1 MTSDFDVC
9 IVGAGP
15 VGLTLALELSRRGVR
30 SVLVE
35 RNLAPGP
42 WPKMERCNARTMEIF
57 RRLGLA
63 DTIRAAAHPADG
75 SMDIAIVSNL
85 SDPPLAVLKYPTVRE
100 IRERIAACSDGSLPL
115 EPYQVISQYTL
126 EPILRAAVAKCP
138 NVATRYGFNAESF
151 EERPDGIE
159 LRTVGSGGPATIGAR
174 YLVGCD
180 GGGSGIRKQ
189 LGIKLEG
196 RGSIAKLRQV
206 FFRSPDLFRK
216 TRVHRARHYWFAD
229 LHGSVFIVQDDGV
242 HFTLH
247 SRLPRDADF
256 AAAIRSLAGSDIEV
270 EVLHVNEWT
279 LHLLVAESY
288 GDGRVFIAGDAAHL
302 VIPAGGLGMNTGV
315 GDAVDLAWKLAGA
328 VQGWGGPAL
337 LGSYEI
343 ERKAVG
349 RRNRDASGFGTAGLN
364 IWRSAFRPNIREDS
378 PDGAATRA
386 QVAQLASVSQRRAH
400 EMSGVELGYTYSGSP
415 LVCTEPGPSHES
427 DYFHYIPSAS
437 PGSRLPH
444 AWLSDGRAIQDVI
457 GIGYTLLD
465 FSEHGDT
472 KPLRAAMHE
481 IGAPLDVVQLHDPQA
496 HRVCGRRLVL
506 LRPDAHVAWRGDE
519 LPEDCAPI
527 ARTVTGNATEVVSV

>member
-15 VGLTLALELSRRGVR
+15 TGLTLALELSRRGVR
-30 SVLVE
+30 SVLVD

-42 WPKMERCNARTMEIF
+42 WPKMERCNARSMEIF

-63 DTIRAAAHPADG
+63 DTIRAAAQSADG

-85 SDPPLAVLKYPTVRE
+85 CDPPLAILKYPTVRQL
-100 IRERIAACSDGSLPL
+100 RERIAECSDGSLPL
-115 EPYQVISQYTL
+115 EPYQVVSQYTL
-126 EPILRAAVAKCP
+126 EPILRAAVARCA
-138 NVATRYGFNAESF
+138 NVATRYGVTAEWF
-151 EERPDGIE
+151 EERQDSIE
-159 LRTVGSGGPATIGAR
+159 LRGQGADGPAAIRAR

-180 GGGSGIRKQ
+180 GGASTIRKQ

-196 RGSIAKLRQV
+196 RGNIAKLRQV
-206 FFRSPDLFRK
+206 FFRSPDLFHK
-216 TRVHRARHYWFAD
+216 TGVWRARHYWFAD
-229 LHGSVFIVQDDGV
+229 SHGSVFIVQDDGV

-247 SRLPRDADF
+247 SRLPHDADF
-256 AAAIRSLAGSDIEV
+256 AAAIRGLAGCDIEV

-288 GDGRVFIAGDAAHL
+288 GRGRGFIAGDAAHL
-302 VIPAGGLGMNTGV
+302 LIPAGGLGMNTGV

-328 VQGWGGPAL
+328 LQGWGGPAL
-337 LGSYEI
+337 LASYET

-349 RRNRDASGFGTAGLN
+349 RRNRDASGFATAGLH

-386 QVAQLASVSQRRAH
+386 QVAQLANVAQRRAH
-400 EMSGVELGYTYSGSP
+400 EMSGVELGYTYAGSP
-415 LVCTEPGPSHES
+415 LVCTESGPSHES

-444 AWLSDGRAIQDVI
+444 AWLSGGRAMQDVI

-465 FSEHGDT
+465 FSEQGDT
-472 KPLRAAMHE
+472 KSLQVAMHE
-481 IGAPLDVVQLHDPQA
+481 IGAPLDVVRLDEPQA
-496 HRVCGRRLVL
+496 HRVCGRRFVL
-506 LRPDAHVAWRGDE
+506 LRPDGHVAWRGDE
-519 LPEDCAPI
+519 LPEDCI
-527 ARTVTGNATEVVSV
+527 SVARTVTGNATEVVSV